1 MLIFLQTNLLVVD
14 FFYTPC
20 FFSLIHVT
28 SRLDDFL
35 CLFPIPA
42 SRSAVFPAKPDLVP
56 DHPAAGRTV
65 LADLP
70 NWYSECQFGASPEWT
85 DGPPNCSAYGPV
97 PPNLSPNWLAY
108 INSWGGLQICF
119 SPLLLLPTPAPIS
132 MAAASS
138 SFPSP

>member
-14 FFYTPC
+14 FFHTPC

-28 SRLDDFL
+28 SHLDDFL

-42 SRSAVFPAKPDLVP
+42 SRSAVFPAKPDLVS
-56 DHPAAGRTV
+56 DRLAAGRTV
-65 LADLP
+65 LADPP
-70 NWYSECQFGASPEWT
+70 NWYSECQFGASPEWP
-85 DGPPNCSAYGPV
+85 DGPPDRPAYGPV
-97 PPNLSPNWLAY
+97 LPDLPPNWSAY

-119 SPLLLLPTPAPIS
+119 YPLLLLPMPAPIS

-138 SFPSP
+138 SFPSL